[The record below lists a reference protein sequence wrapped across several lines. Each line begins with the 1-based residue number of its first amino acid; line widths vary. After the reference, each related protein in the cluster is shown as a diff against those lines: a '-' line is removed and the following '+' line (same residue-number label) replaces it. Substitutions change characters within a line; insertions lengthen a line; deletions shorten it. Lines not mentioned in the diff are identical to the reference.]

1 MITDIVRPKT
11 VTEAVRAK
19 SAPGAAYLGG
29 GTWLNSGTAENVTI
43 LVSLEKLGLDSLR
56 VEAGRC
62 LIGASVKFQA
72 IVDSPLVPA
81 ALRQAARLT
90 ASRTLRNMVTLGGEL
105 GLRPDDSALIPA
117 LMALGAE
124 ISLAGKKKPVPIQDF
139 GDAVSTGLILG
150 VSVPE
155 HALAAVRA
163 VSRTSHSPR
172 SLVAA
177 VGARAVAPNAEGLR
191 LVLSDCRGQRVRL
204 TAMEKKLEGRPL
216 PPRHDLE
223 ELARA
228 EFVPAPDMH
237 ASAAYKRYMA
247 GVLIADLL
255 AELGVSGQGAA
266 R

>member
-29 GTWLNSGTAENVTI
+29 GTWLNSGRAEDVTI

-56 VEAGRC
+56 TEAGRC
-62 LIGASVKFQA
+62 IIGASVTFQS
-72 IVDSPLVPA
+72 IVDCAAVPS
-81 ALRQAARLT
+81 ALREAARLT

-105 GLRPDDSALIPA
+105 GLHPQDSAVIPA
-117 LMALGAE
+117 LIVLGAE
-124 ISLAGKKKPVPIQDF
+124 VSLAGKKKPVPIQKFFD
-139 GDAVSTGLILG
+139 DDISSALVLG
-150 VSVPE
+150 VSVPAE
-155 HALAAVRA
+155 VHAAVRA

-177 VGARAVAPNAEGLR
+177 VSARAAGPSTEGLR
-191 LVLSDCRGQRVRL
+191 LVLSDCRGQCMRL
-204 TAMEKKLEGRPL
+204 TAMEKKLEGMPI
-216 PPRHDLE
+216 PPRQDLE

-237 ASAAYKRYMA
+237 ASGAYKRYMA
-247 GVLIADLL
+247 GVLVADLL
-255 AELGVSGQGAA
+255 AKLAHGAA